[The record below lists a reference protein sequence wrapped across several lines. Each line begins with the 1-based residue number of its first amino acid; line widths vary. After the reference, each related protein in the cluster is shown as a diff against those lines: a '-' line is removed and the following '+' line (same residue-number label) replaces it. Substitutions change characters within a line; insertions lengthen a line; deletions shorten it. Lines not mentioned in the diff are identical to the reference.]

1 MKYLEFFEAVTRVK
15 QISRTGW
22 VRAGVSN
29 PESVADHSF
38 GITVLAMVLA
48 EKFDKA
54 INREKLMRMVL
65 IHDIGELAFGDT
77 VVDRGAKLAGEK
89 EMAEKN
95 ERERKKIREVFD
107 YIGAGD
113 EYEQLFMEMIE
124 RKTPEAQIVKELDKL
139 EMAMQ
144 ALTYEKAQQKDL
156 EEWFINAGLYIKE
169 PLLRE
174 IFQEL
179 LGARKQ
185 TKRELTQ

>member
-1 MKYLEFFEAVTRVK
+1 MKYLEFFEAITKFK
-15 QISRTGW
+15 QIPRTGW
-22 VRAGVSN
+22 VRAGVHK

-48 EKFDKA
+48 DKFEKT
-54 INREKLMRMVL
+54 INREKLMKMAS

-77 VVDRGAKLAGEK
+77 VVDRGAVLAGEK

-95 ERERKKIREVFD
+95 ERERKKIRDVFD
-107 YIGAGD
+107 SIDAGE
-113 EYEQLFMEMIE
+113 EYEQLFAEMIE

-139 EMAMQ
+139 EMVMQ
-144 ALTYEKAQQKDL
+144 ALTYEKEQGKDL
-156 EEWFINAGLYIKE
+156 EEWFINAELYIKE

-179 LGARKQ
+179 LNTRKQ
-185 TKRELTQ
+185 VNH